1 MFSVLMCC
9 NRDDGFLDE
18 ALQSVLKQT
27 YEDFEFL
34 IILNNCSDELY
45 KKILNVDDPRIV
57 VHRTK
62 IGQLSFNLNYGINLA
77 SRAYIVRFDA
87 DDICHPDRLKETHKI
102 LTSDSEID
110 IIAGSCRLIND
121 KGAVIGNVD
130 LSKSLNWRSVLLRKN
145 PFIHPALA
153 LRTDLIIKSRGYMG
167 GFHSEDYE
175 LWLRMSD
182 NENIKVAFTNFQMI
196 DYRISEHQARGS
208 KLGYAEV
215 ASYFL
220 KRALLKPTLKNG
232 CSVILSLYKFY
243 FKGEN
248 K

>member
-77 SRAYIVRFDA
+77 SRAYI
-87 DDICHPDRLKETHKI
+87 DR
-102 LTSDSEID
+102 
-110 IIAGSCRLIND
+110 
-121 KGAVIGNVD
+121 
-130 LSKSLNWRSVLLRKN
+130 KSV
-145 PFIHPALA
+145 
-153 LRTDLIIKSRGYMG
+153 
-167 GFHSEDYE
+167 
-175 LWLRMSD
+175 
-182 NENIKVAFTNFQMI
+182 V
-196 DYRISEHQARGS
+196 
-208 KLGYAEV
+208 
-215 ASYFL
+215 
-220 KRALLKPTLKNG
+220 
-232 CSVILSLYKFY
+232 
-243 FKGEN
+243 
-248 K
+248 